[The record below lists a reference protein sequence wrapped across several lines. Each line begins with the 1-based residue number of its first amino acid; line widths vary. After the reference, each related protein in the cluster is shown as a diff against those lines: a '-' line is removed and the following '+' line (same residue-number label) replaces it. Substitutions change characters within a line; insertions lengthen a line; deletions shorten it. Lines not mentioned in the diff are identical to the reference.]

1 MAIDP
6 KEELSA
12 AIARKQAI
20 LFAGAGISMAVGL
33 PSWQMLMEHLASDLG
48 VDPGWVER
56 PRDSY
61 QTLAESY
68 RITRGRIGPKL
79 DGPELEC
86 LAGEGPL
93 LGTPPSDRRF
103 RFRFR
108 FRRRCPRSA
117 LFHNLILF
125 SLWSVLERVANLFGV
140 RPRGLVRR
148 RS

>member
-68 RITRGRIGPKL
+68 RITRGRIGPL
-79 DGPELEC
+79 RNWM
-86 LAGEGPL
+86 
-93 LGTPPSDRRF
+93 DR
-103 RFRFR
+103 
-108 FRRRCPRSA
+108 
-117 LFHNLILF
+117 N
-125 SLWSVLERVANLFGV
+125 WSVSPEKV
-140 RPRGLVRR
+140 RSSELHRLIVDLDSTTLPPISPL
-148 RS
+148 S